1 MELIETP
8 NPNAKKILT
17 DREVADT
24 EEKLYKIEGI
34 KSKTIAESILD
45 QLQLKDRSPFV
56 EYKVKLDLANINNS
70 LSQSGY
76 YFSTV
81 EVTVEE
87 NNNDNTQNDKSE
99 LLKIEGIKSVFLGP
113 GFITITKEENIEWE
127 SINQDIISIFDKL

>member
-34 KSKTIAESILD
+34 KS
-45 QLQLKDRSPFV
+45 
-56 EYKVKLDLANINNS
+56 
-70 LSQSGY
+70 
-76 YFSTV
+76 
-81 EVTVEE
+81 
-87 NNNDNTQNDKSE
+87 
-99 LLKIEGIKSVFLGP
+99 VFLGP

-127 SINQDIISIFDKL
+127 SINQDIINIFDKL